1 MARGNSE
8 GEIGKEIM
16 RNLVAIQSR
25 REFTPQGGKLGV
37 YFGGVVQGIE
47 GQLEFG
53 TYDPIIQ
60 AHIVLGQN
68 VDIEWDEAP
77 GKEYQGKPTVKRT
90 VRQLFV
96 GGKPLVEK
104 QSKPF
109 NSGFGRREDNP
120 ETRASIEAQT
130 AVNDIV
136 SMINAGKVAT
146 DSALA
151 LKAFSWLHM
160 KLDAVL
166 GKPAPTTKP
175 ASIATSPTVA
185 RKPVPEG
192 MFAGGDSTPSK
203 AVQTAKADF
212 VEACV
217 KAGYSVQTKQGQ
229 AGIKAWMLKAGKTN
243 LPFDELSEEKQA
255 ELIHMMKCE
264 ELAE

>member
-1 MARGNSE
+1 MDRA
-8 GEIGKEIM
+8 
-16 RNLVAIQSR
+16 LVAIQNR

-96 GGKPLVEK
+96 AGKPIVEK

-109 NSGFGRREDNP
+109 SSGFGRREDNP

-130 AVNDIV
+130 AVNAV
-136 SMINAGKVAT
+136 VELLNADKPLPIDEAYILAALRGKV
-146 DSALA
+146 LA
-151 LKAFSWLHM
+151 WCDM

-175 ASIATSPTVA
+175 ASVATSPTVA
-185 RKPVPEG
+185 RKPAPEG
-192 MFAGGDSTPSK
+192 LFAGGDTTPTERDN
-203 AVQTAKADF
+203 TAKEDF
-212 VEACV
+212 VEACT
-217 KAGYSVQTKQGQ
+217 KAGYSVNTKNGQ
-229 AGIKAWMLKAGKTN
+229 SGIRAWMLKAGKTN
-243 LPFDELSEEKQA
+243 LPFDELAEAKQA

-264 ELAE
+264 ELEA

>member
-1 MARGNSE
+1 MPDIWRRRVDMDRA
-8 GEIGKEIM
+8 
-16 RNLVAIQSR
+16 LVAIQSR
-25 REFTPQGGKLGV
+25 REFTPAGGKLGV

-77 GKEYQGKPTVKRT
+77 GKPYNGQPTTKRT

-96 GGKPLVEK
+96 AGKPIVEK

-151 LKAFSWLHM
+151 LKAMAWLHM

-175 ASIATSPTVA
+175 ASVAASPTVA
-185 RKPVPEG
+185 RKPAPEG
-192 MFAGGDSTPSK
+192 MFAGGDSTPPK

-212 VEACV
+212 VEACT
-217 KAGYSVQTKQGQ
+217 KAGYNPQTKQGQ

-243 LPFDELSEEKQA
+243 LPFDELAEEKQA
-255 ELIHMMKCE
+255 ELIHAMRCE
-264 ELAE
+264 ELVGD

>member
-68 VDIEWDEAP
+68 VDIKWDEAP

-96 GGKPLVEK
+96 AGKPLVEK
-104 QSKPF
+104 QQRQW
-109 NSGFGRREDNP
+109 SGKKSDTDWDVVGRQKARC
-120 ETRASIEAQT
+120 SILQA
-130 AVNDIV
+130 AVAFCNGVAEHDA
-136 SMINAGKVAT
+136 NAT
-146 DSALA
+146 DAVRVA
-151 LKAFSWLHM
+151 QQFEAYVFSP
-160 KLDAVL
+160 V
-166 GKPAPTTKP
+166 PTTKP
-175 ASIATSPTVA
+175 ASVATSPTVA
-185 RKPVPEG
+185 RKQAPEG
-192 MFAGGDSTPSK
+192 MFAQGDTTPTEK
-203 AVQTAKADF
+203 DRTAKEDF

-255 ELIHMMKCE
+255 ELIHMMKCQ
-264 ELAE
+264 ELEPELPR

>member
-1 MARGNSE
+1 MSE
-8 GEIGKEIM
+8 
-16 RNLVAIQSR
+16 LVGIQSR
-25 REFTPQGGKLGV
+25 REFQPAGGKLGV

-60 AHIVLGQN
+60 GHIVVGQN

-77 GKEYQGKPTVKRT
+77 GKPYNGQPTTKRT
-90 VRQLFV
+90 VRQLYV
-96 GGKPLVEK
+96 GGKPLVTAQPK
-104 QSKPF
+104 SF
-109 NSGFGRREDNP
+109 GGGFGRREDNP
-120 ETRASIEAQT
+120 ETRSSIEAQT
-130 AVNDIV
+130 AVNDVV
-136 SMINAGKVAT
+136 SMIVAGKVAV

-151 LKAFSWLHM
+151 LKAMAWLHM

-166 GKPAPTTKP
+166 GKPVPTAKP
-175 ASIATSPTVA
+175 SEGATTPTVA
-185 RKPVPEG
+185 RKPAPEG
-192 MFAGGDSTPSK
+192 MFPKGDSTPTEK
-203 AVQTAKADF
+203 DRTNKEDF
-212 VEACV
+212 VEACI

-243 LPFDELSEEKQA
+243 LPFDELAEEKQA

>member
-1 MARGNSE
+1 
-8 GEIGKEIM
+8 
-16 RNLVAIQSR
+16 
-25 REFTPQGGKLGV
+25 
-37 YFGGVVQGIE
+37 
-47 GQLEFG
+47 LEFNS
-53 TYDPIIQ
+53 YDPIIQ
-60 AHIVLGQN
+60 AHIVVGQN

-96 GGKPLVEK
+96 AGKPIVEK

-146 DSALA
+146 DSAIA

-166 GKPAPTTKP
+166 GKPVPTTKP
-175 ASIATSPTVA
+175 ANVAASPTVA
-185 RKPVPEG
+185 RKPAPEG
-192 MFAGGDSTPSK
+192 MFAQGDTTPTEK
-203 AVQTAKADF
+203 DRTAKEDF

-255 ELIHMMKCE
+255 ELIHMMRCQ
-264 ELAE
+264 ELEP